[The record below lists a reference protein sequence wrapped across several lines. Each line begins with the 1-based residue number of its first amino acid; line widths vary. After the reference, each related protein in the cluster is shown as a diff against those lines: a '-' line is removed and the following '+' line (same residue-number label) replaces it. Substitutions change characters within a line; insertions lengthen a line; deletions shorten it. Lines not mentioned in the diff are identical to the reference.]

1 MDKVII
7 IVLILLT
14 IKLGK
19 RTIIRRNGEIRKT
32 FSSTFIPILAILVL
46 ILFIIGDQGSGV
58 VNIITTNE
66 LFQLSSSVGTL
77 FIVLAGFSIM
87 VGGFRWGSKS
97 FMKWLLVAF
106 ALFMVIMYSLK

>member
-46 ILFIIGDQGSGV
+46 SYF
-58 VNIITTNE
+58 N
-66 LFQLSSSVGTL
+66 
-77 FIVLAGFSIM
+77 
-87 VGGFRWGSKS
+87 
-97 FMKWLLVAF
+97 
-106 ALFMVIMYSLK
+106 